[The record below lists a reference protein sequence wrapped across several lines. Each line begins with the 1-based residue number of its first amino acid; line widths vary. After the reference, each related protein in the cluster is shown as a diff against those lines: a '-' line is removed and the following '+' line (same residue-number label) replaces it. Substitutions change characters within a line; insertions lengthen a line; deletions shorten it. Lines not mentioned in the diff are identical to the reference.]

1 MPDMK
6 TILVVDDEPD
16 ILRWLTLLFENNGY
30 RVVTAKDGLEG
41 KEKARLEKPD
51 LITLD
56 ISMPTESGVKMYRNL
71 HNDENLTGI
80 PVVLVTGATP
90 MLNTFLSKIK
100 KLKKPAGFMEKPVKD
115 TDLLEKV
122 KEIIG

>member
-41 KEKARLEKPD
+41 MEKARSEKPD

-71 HNDENLTGI
+71 NNDENLNGI

>member
-41 KEKARLEKPD
+41 MEKARSEKPD

>member
-41 KEKARLEKPD
+41 MEKARSEKPD

-100 KLKKPAGFMEKPVKD
+100 KLKKCLS
-115 TDLLEKV
+115 LLFSR
-122 KEIIG
+122 

>member
-1 MPDMK
+1 MK

-41 KEKARLEKPD
+41 MEKARSEKPD